1 MTPKKDRGS
10 VRPPHNFVGVSSA
23 PAGLSH
29 SPDTAAAP
37 DPSAGSGRSASPA
50 PTGIGAR
57 TGRTRILLTGMS
69 AVGKSTLIGLLRE
82 RGQAAVD
89 LDEGYTTE
97 SVGIP
102 GEVLWLE
109 DRVRA
114 LLDGPED
121 VLFVAGCAS
130 NQGPFHDDFDQV
142 VLLSAPPE
150 VVRQR
155 LRERD
160 TNPFG
165 KTAEQEA
172 QVLADLAEVEPLLR
186 RAADVEI
193 VTTGAPEAALARILE
208 LVP

>member
-1 MTPKKDRGS
+1 MTPQKDRGS
-10 VRPPHNFVGVSSA
+10 VRPPHIFVGVPS
-23 PAGLSH
+23 
-29 SPDTAAAP
+29 AAP
-37 DPSAGSGRSASPA
+37 DPSALPDPSASPGRSASPV
-50 PTGIGAR
+50 PTGTGAG

-69 AVGKSTLIGLLRE
+69 AVGKSTLVGLLRE
-82 RGQAAVD
+82 RGYAAVD

-97 SVGIP
+97 SEGSP
-102 GEVLWLE
+102 GEVRWLE
-109 DRVRA
+109 DRGRA
-114 LLDGPED
+114 LLDGPEE

-142 VLLSAPPE
+142 VPLSAPPE

-186 RAADVEI
+186 RVADVEV
-193 VTTGAPEAALARILE
+193 VTTGAHEAALGRILE